1 MYSYVVSV
9 IPLSFYC
16 TRTEFLCRA
25 KQANHGVPSNRL
37 KYVVQEIE
45 GGKVLI
51 VETSQIRYVIIF
63 RARFFFTKYKF
74 NVVVY
79 F

>member
-63 RARFFFTKYKF
+63 RARFFTKDEF
-74 NVVVY
+74 DVVVY